1 MVCFFYS
8 FWFSLR
14 KEKRASIYLI
24 MKKFIIISIITIFLS
39 SCAVTENDEGKFRI
53 VIDAESL
60 ARAIKI
66 LTPNK

>member
-1 MVCFFYS
+1 
-8 FWFSLR
+8 
-14 KEKRASIYLI
+14 